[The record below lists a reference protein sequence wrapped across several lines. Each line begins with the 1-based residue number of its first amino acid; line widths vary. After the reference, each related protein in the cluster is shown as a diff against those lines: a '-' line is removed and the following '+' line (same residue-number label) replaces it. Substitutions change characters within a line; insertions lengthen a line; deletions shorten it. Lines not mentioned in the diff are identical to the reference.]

1 MLKVRDGHWVSEELE
16 EQIGRNQFGVKK
28 SWLQRDKDRKKRKAK
43 EASEQKNN
51 SCAQGLRLYPNF
63 EIIVYAECK

>member
-28 SWLQRDKDRKKRKAK
+28 SWLQRYKDYRKRKAK
-43 EASEQKNN
+43 EASEQK
-51 SCAQGLRLYPNF
+51 
-63 EIIVYAECK
+63 K